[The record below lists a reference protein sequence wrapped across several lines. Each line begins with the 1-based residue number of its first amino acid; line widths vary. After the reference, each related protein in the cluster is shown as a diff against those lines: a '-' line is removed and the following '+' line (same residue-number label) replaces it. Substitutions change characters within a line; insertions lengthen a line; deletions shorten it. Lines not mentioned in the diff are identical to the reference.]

1 MVVQPS
7 LCTFVVGMQPSQVFS
22 QCAPLILSGILSEC
36 QLVKQIKPKVLS
48 GLIWV
53 QSEAF
58 FFGPFRR
65 LILSHVPN
73 GKKFF
78 FPISRRKFPIRG
90 AKKIITIL

>member
-22 QCAPLILSGILSEC
+22 LRGPLILSGIPPEC

-53 QSEAF
+53 QS

-73 GKKFF
+73 GKNYVF
-78 FPISRRKFPIRG
+78 SRF
-90 AKKIITIL
+90 